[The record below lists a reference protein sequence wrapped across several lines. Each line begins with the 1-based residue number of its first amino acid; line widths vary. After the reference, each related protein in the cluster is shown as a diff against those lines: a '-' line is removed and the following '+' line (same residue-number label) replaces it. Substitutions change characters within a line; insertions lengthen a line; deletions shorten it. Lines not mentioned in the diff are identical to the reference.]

1 MKKAKIIA
9 AVAIVL
15 SAAVLMG
22 CSPRNAMSTLS
33 TESDSETAEVFSL
46 TKVLDLGTNYLVSLD
61 YENAILQYIDIIQ
74 HDPKNKEAYA
84 GLYAAYAAQGKTDEA
99 NEVLNKA
106 QEVFE
111 DDAEFLPEFLKD
123 ADLIYKNGGGNGPFQ
138 VLSDQYWNDVDSL
151 FAENVSHAWLE
162 AEPDN
167 AEPYALLGAY
177 YSAQDDKNGIIE
189 LLKKAEEN
197 GVDFNAINQKV
208 EVNSDGSCTL
218 TVQIENFMQEEN
230 GKNSS
235 VKVELDSKDDAKT
248 ATQKVAEKVADSAAS
263 KVVKDSGLTGEA
275 ANIANSMAQEALKKG
290 LGSTGSTPG
299 TSSSSSSSAAPA
311 YDPAQDDGT
320 DEEFDWSE
328 IESEFPA
335 FSDDLIITMSA
346 SGPLIWGVDTAGSIR
361 WAKAEWAHFT
371 VRTKIVWT
379 WMLLSSV

>member
-1 MKKAKIIA
+1 
-9 AVAIVL
+9 
-15 SAAVLMG
+15 
-22 CSPRNAMSTLS
+22 MSTLS

-189 LLKKAEEN
+189 LLKK
-197 GVDFNAINQKV
+197 QKRMV
-208 EVNSDGSCTL
+208 WTL
-218 TVQIENFMQEEN
+218 TRSIRR
-230 GKNSS
+230 
-235 VKVELDSKDDAKT
+235 SK
-248 ATQKVAEKVADSAAS
+248 SIRM
-263 KVVKDSGLTGEA
+263 EA
-275 ANIANSMAQEALKKG
+275 A
-290 LGSTGSTPG
+290 
-299 TSSSSSSSAAPA
+299 
-311 YDPAQDDGT
+311 
-320 DEEFDWSE
+320 
-328 IESEFPA
+328 
-335 FSDDLIITMSA
+335 
-346 SGPLIWGVDTAGSIR
+346 
-361 WAKAEWAHFT
+361 H
-371 VRTKIVWT
+371 
-379 WMLLSSV
+379 